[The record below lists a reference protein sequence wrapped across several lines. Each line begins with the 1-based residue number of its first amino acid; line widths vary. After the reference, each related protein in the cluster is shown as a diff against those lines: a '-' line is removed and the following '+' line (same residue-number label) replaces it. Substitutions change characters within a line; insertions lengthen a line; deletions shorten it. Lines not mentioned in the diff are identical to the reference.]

1 MIKFK
6 INKFLQTLII
16 KTILILNVLYR
27 KYFFIYKGYNS
38 KCVTLAEDIT
48 ISSKPLRTTQVHFV
62 GDYKVNLFLMID
74 RIILTYSTHSRITRK
89 PYFFWL
95 CYFWNKKTTLRYN
108 RIDPHGGLC
117 ITFYSQSYFVNNT

>member
-6 INKFLQTLII
+6 INQFLQTLII

-27 KYFFIYKGYNS
+27 KYFFIYKAYNS

-62 GDYKVNLFLMID
+62 GDCKVNLFLMID
-74 RIILTYSTHSRITRK
+74 RIILTY
-89 PYFFWL
+89 
-95 CYFWNKKTTLRYN
+95 
-108 RIDPHGGLC
+108 
-117 ITFYSQSYFVNNT
+117 